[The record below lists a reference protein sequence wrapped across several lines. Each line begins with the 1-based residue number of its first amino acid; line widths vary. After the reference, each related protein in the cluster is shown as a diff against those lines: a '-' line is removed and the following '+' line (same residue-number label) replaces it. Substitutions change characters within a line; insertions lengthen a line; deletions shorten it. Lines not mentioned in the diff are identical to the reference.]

1 MSSIISSKLFNSSKK
16 SFSFKLSSPVISINS
31 LMSVKFVSKLFNE
44 EINFSIEDASIET
57 FFASLGLFQKS
68 LSFI

>member
-1 MSSIISSKLFNSSKK
+1 
-16 SFSFKLSSPVISINS
+16 
-31 LMSVKFVSKLFNE
+31 MSVKFVSKFFNE